1 MKNSE
6 RGQSLPLAM
15 LALALGTQIISPF
28 LGHASS
34 SLIGSRIYEQGITEL
49 YSCDAGV
56 EHAIWRLTNGGL
68 PDQLLNIGDNTTYQ
82 LDETINGIAP
92 SIAVT
97 RLATS
102 AEVSVDDFESGG
114 LSGGSNWLDAW
125 HRNPDNP
132 SYAKVTAKESP
143 YKGKYHLKI
152 TKQGALLSRAA
163 NLSGLSGLHLQFAA
177 RVNSFGT
184 GNSLTC
190 QVSPDGTEWNTI
202 RTWTNSDSDSIYHLY
217 DFDLSGFT
225 MSSEFCIAFHAVD
238 FGPSTAFY
246 VDDVKIIAPGSSPST
261 GEYEIIST
269 AGENTIN
276 TTVRI
281 VGHNVSILSWQI
293 E

>member
-1 MKNSE
+1 MI
-6 RGQSLPLAM
+6 RGEKGQALPLAI
-15 LALALGTQIISPF
+15 LALAAGTLVIAPF

-34 SLIGSRIYEQGITEL
+34 SLIGSRIYEQAIIEQ
-49 YSCDAGV
+49 YSCDAGI
-56 EHAIWRLTNGGL
+56 EHAIWRLINGGL
-68 PDQLLNIGDNTTYQ
+68 ANQLPDIGDNATYQ
-82 LDETINGIAP
+82 LDETINGIAT
-92 SIAVT
+92 SITVT

-102 AEVSVDDFESGG
+102 TEVSVDSFESGD

-125 HRNPDNP
+125 QRNPDNP

-143 YKGKYHLKI
+143 YEGKYHLKI

-163 NLSGLSGLHLQFAA
+163 NLSGLSGLHLQLAA
-177 RVNSFGT
+177 RVNSFRT

-202 RTWTNSDSDSIYHLY
+202 RTWTNSDSDGIYQLY

-225 MSSEFCIAFHAVD
+225 MSGEFWLALHAVD
-238 FGPSTAFY
+238 FSPNSAFY
-246 VDDVKIIAPGSSPST
+246 VDDVKIIDPGSSPST
-261 GEYEIIST
+261 GEYEIMSI

-281 VGHNVSILSWQI
+281 VGQNVSVLSWQV

>member
-15 LALALGTQIISPF
+15 LVLALGTLIISPF

-34 SLIGSRIYEQGITEL
+34 SLIGSRIYAQAMTKQ
-49 YSCDAGV
+49 YSCGAGV

-68 PDQLLNIGDNTTYQ
+68 ADQLLNIGDNATYQ

-97 RLATS
+97 RLAGS

-132 SYAKVTAKESP
+132 SYAKATAKESP
-143 YKGKYHLKI
+143 YEGDYHLKI

-163 NLSGLSGLHLQFAA
+163 NLSGLSGLHLQLAA
-177 RVNSFGT
+177 RVNSFRT

-202 RTWTNSDSDSIYHLY
+202 RTWTNSDSDGIYQLY

-225 MSSEFCIAFHAVD
+225 MSGEFWLALHAVD
-238 FGPSTAFY
+238 FSPGSAFY
-246 VDDVKIIAPGSSPST
+246 VDDVKIIDPGSSSST

-269 AGENTIN
+269 AGEDTIN
-276 TTVRI
+276 TIIRI
-281 VGHNVSILSWQI
+281 VGQNVYILSWQI
-293 E
+293 G